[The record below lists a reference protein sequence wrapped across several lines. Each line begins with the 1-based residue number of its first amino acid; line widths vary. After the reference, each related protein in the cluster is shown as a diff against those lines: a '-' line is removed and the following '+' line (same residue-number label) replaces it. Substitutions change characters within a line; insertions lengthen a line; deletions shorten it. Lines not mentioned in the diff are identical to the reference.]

1 MASWIACIS
10 VCFIITLNLTEIS
23 AGGEDVKA
31 VFSVQLD
38 TQQPLAEEPVKFSW
52 NLVDT
57 LKG

>member
-1 MASWIACIS
+1 MASWIACIF
-10 VCFIITLNLTEIS
+10 VCFITTLNLTEIS
-23 AGGEDVKA
+23 ADNENEKA

-38 TQQPLAEEPVKFSW
+38 TQQPLPEEPVKFSW